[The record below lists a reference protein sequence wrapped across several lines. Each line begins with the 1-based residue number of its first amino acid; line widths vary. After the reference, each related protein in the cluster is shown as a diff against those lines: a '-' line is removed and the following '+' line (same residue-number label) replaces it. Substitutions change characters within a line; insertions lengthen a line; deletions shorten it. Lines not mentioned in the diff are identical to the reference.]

1 MMQGYTPVVLTSSRI
16 RLPFKRLSERFLSS
30 LTVLSFNEIVP
41 GIGIESVGMVNES

>member
-16 RLPFKRLSERFLSS
+16 RLPLNACRNVSRS